1 MAENEEELKSLLM
14 KVKEKSGKLWLKLNI
29 QKTKIVTSGSITSRQ
44 IEGEKV
50 ETVTDFVFLGSK
62 ITVDGDCSHEIKRCL
77 LLGRKVM
84 TNVDIVLK
92 NRRHFAN
99 KCPSSQ
105 SYIFWSYMD
114 MTVESWRRLSTE
126 ELMLSNCGAGEDS
139 WESLD
144 CKDCKPVNPKGNQ
157 PWILIGRTDA
167 EAETLI
173 LWPPDVKNWFIWK
186 GPDAGKDWRWE
197 EKGRTEDEMV
207 GCTEF
212 EQALGVGDG
221 QRSLVCC
228 SSWGLK
234 ESDTTQGLNWLTV
247 WLSWFLGPQ
256 PNPELAP
263 QNCVKNH
270 NAVTCYGC
278 LSGNLFGFSRTVNS
292 TLLKMKY
299 FSLCK
304 NTL

>member
-1 MAENEEELKSLLM
+1 M
-14 KVKEKSGKLWLKLNI
+14 KVKGESQKAYLKVNT
-29 QKTKIVTSGSITSRQ
+29 QKTKIMASSPIISCR

-50 ETVTDFVFLGSK
+50 ETVTEFIFLASK
-62 ITVDGDCSHEIKRCL
+62 ITADNDCSHEIKRCL

-92 NRRHFAN
+92 NRCHFAN

-167 EAETLI
+167 EAETPI
-173 LWPPDVKNWFIWK
+173 LWPPGWK
-186 GPDAGKDWRWE
+186 VESLEKTLILGEAAGKRRRGWQRMRWSDSITNSMDMNWANS
-197 EKGRTEDEMV
+197 GR
-207 GCTEF
+207 
-212 EQALGVGDG
+212 
-221 QRSLVCC
+221 
-228 SSWGLK
+228 
-234 ESDTTQGLNWLTV
+234 
-247 WLSWFLGPQ
+247 
-256 PNPELAP
+256 
-263 QNCVKNH
+263 
-270 NAVTCYGC
+270 
-278 LSGNLFGFSRTVNS
+278 
-292 TLLKMKY
+292 
-299 FSLCK
+299 
-304 NTL
+304 